1 MKKLF
6 LDSLN
11 TPDSCQKTSIFFE
24 NKKSAIRLRNLKSS
38 LYSLENIN
46 TNSDNKFTAS
56 TFNYPISESIYFK
69 TTTNLSSF
77 SPILSQRTTKNFF
90 NELNLKTPEKKTSK
104 KKKIAK
110 TEKKTIETLTLQF
123 NKRLR
128 LFMNLDEQKQGNKK
142 FIEIVKKNIEDM
154 YFDYDKKNVE
164 KKKNLFSG
172 NNAGILKNKV
182 LFVKGVMDYMFPILT
197 IQKMHYLDEEK
208 HKKFKE
214 EMERAKSL
222 NQNNIYKKRI
232 YSAKHIVRNCKYK
245 YNGVFSSDFSRK
257 TQLINKE
264 KKILIGGKKKIMNLH
279 KYDFY

>member
-11 TPDSCQKTSIFFE
+11 TPESCPKTSIFFE

-38 LYSLENIN
+38 LNSLENIN
-46 TNSDNKFTAS
+46 TNSYNRFTAS

-90 NELNLKTPEKKTSK
+90 NKFKTPEKKRT
-104 KKKIAK
+104 KKKIKSPK
-110 TEKKTIETLTLQF
+110 TEKKKTIETLTLQF

-128 LFMNLDEQKQGNKK
+128 LFMNLEDQKQGNKK
-142 FIEIVKKNIEDM
+142 FIEIIKKNIEDM
-154 YFDYDKKNVE
+154 YFDYDKKNVQ

-172 NNAGILKNKV
+172 NNANILKNKV

-208 HKKFKE
+208 HRKFKE

-222 NQNNIYKKRI
+222 NENNIYNKRI

-245 YNGVFSSDFSRK
+245 YNGAFTSNFSK
-257 TQLINKE
+257 KKLGINKE
-264 KKILIGGKKKIMNLH
+264 KKILLGGKKKIMNLH
-279 KYDFY
+279 SYDFY

>member
-1 MKKLF
+1 MKKLILTNF
-6 LDSLN
+6 KDS
-11 TPDSCQKTSIFFE
+11 DSYNKNLIFSE
-24 NKKSAIRLRNLKSS
+24 NKKGSLTLRNHKHSRNS
-38 LYSLENIN
+38 NETVYK
-46 TNSDNKFTAS
+46 TNSENRKTTS
-56 TFNYPISESIYFK
+56 TFNYPISDSIYFK
-69 TTTNLSSF
+69 TLSNFSSF
-77 SPILSQRTTKNFF
+77 SPIASNRTTKSKF
-90 NELNLKTPEKKTSK
+90 LNLKSQIPKKRNNSP
-104 KKKIAK
+104 K
-110 TEKKTIETLTLQF
+110 TVKNNIEIQALQF

-128 LFMNLDEQKQGNKK
+128 LFMNLDKDKIVNKK
-142 FIEIVKKNIEDM
+142 YQEIIKKNIEDM
-154 YFDYDKKNVE
+154 YFDYDEKNVI

-264 KKILIGGKKKIMNLH
+264 KKNLIGGKKKIMNLH